1 MKAFSVG
8 AGVLVALTGCSGAN
22 NQGDENPGPGTG
34 SFPQYPG
41 GFGGG
46 GFGAQNNFPQ
56 GGSQQG
62 GGGNINNP
70 PPGGG
75 QGGVVNPFPQGG
87 GGTNPFPQGGG
98 GTNPFPQ
105 GGGGTNPFPQG
116 GSGGVIDPPP
126 GGGGNP
132 GGAGSG
138 NVQLQSCTQDGETP
152 AAPITQPCGDFKAA
166 GTYATKLDL
175 GPYGGQMDVNVGK
188 GFENPDPN
196 DSGSCGGFAAL
207 FGEDPKLTAQL
218 LDIGPQPCNA
228 TAPNTGNC
236 LDQKLYSV
244 FRPAIWPAEKLPV
257 LSWGNGTCAQPEGYG
272 ALLRYIAS
280 KGFFVVAA
288 NTRQTGNGT
297 AIRHGLDFAAAAND
311 DPSSPYY
318 GHLDMS
324 KAGVMGHSQGSS
336 GAAIAVGDSRAQ
348 AVILFNGGT
357 SSNKP
362 FLAVSGDLDI
372 GGTTEATMKSGVNGA
387 AKGAYLYYHNPQ
399 GIGGIRGHLVLM
411 LTPQRV
417 TDPAAN
423 FWLMVLK
430 GDAAARSAFTGI
442 TGTADFGFGQKGF

>member
-1 MKAFSVG
+1 MGG
-8 AGVLVALTGCSGAN
+8 AI
-22 NQGDENPGPGTG
+22 NPIP
-34 SFPQYPG
+34 
-41 GFGGG
+41 
-46 GFGAQNNFPQ
+46 PQ
-56 GGSQQG
+56 GG
-62 GGGNINNP
+62 
-70 PPGGG
+70 
-75 QGGVVNPFPQGG
+75 
-87 GGTNPFPQGGG
+87 T
-98 GTNPFPQ
+98 
-105 GGGGTNPFPQG
+105 
-116 GSGGVIDPPP
+116 GGVIDPPP

-138 NVQLQSCTQDGETP
+138 NVQLQSCTQDGETS
-152 AAPITQPCGDFKAA
+152 AAPITQPCGTFKAA
-166 GTYATKLDL
+166 GPYATPLDL
-175 GPYGGQMDVNVGK
+175 GQYGGQMDVNVGK

-196 DSGSCGGFAAL
+196 DSGSCAGFAAL

-257 LSWGNGTCAQPEGYG
+257 ISWGNGTCAQPEGYG
-272 ALLRYIAS
+272 ALLRYVAS
-280 KGFFVVAA
+280 RGFFVVAP

-297 AIRHGLDFAAAAND
+297 AIRKGLDFAAAANA
-311 DPSSPYY
+311 DPASPYY

-336 GAAIAVGDSRAQ
+336 GAAIAAGDSRAL
-348 AVILFNGGT
+348 AVILWNGGT

-372 GGTTEATMKSGVNGA
+372 GGSLQAMQTGTNGA
-387 AKGAYLYYHNPQ
+387 SKGSYLWYRNPK

-417 TDPAAN
+417 TDPALW
-423 FWLMVLK
+423 FWQMTLK
-430 GDAAARSAFTGI
+430 GDAAARSSFVGI
-442 TGTADFGFGQKGF
+442 TSVAGDYDFGQKGF